1 MAIVAILLI
10 CLGFLGCFVN
20 KIPGPL
26 LAFVGLLLAKFTADL
41 PISWGIIA
49 LCAVLVVASMVING
63 KYVPKFAAKLYP
75 YGKGGKWGTFVGS
88 LIGLIIALKA
98 SAVVGIIFML
108 ALPYGFAWLF
118 EYLSTK
124 DAKEGSK
131 RAASAFSVYLASTVI
146 KLAVVYLCFHF
157 TISNMGDSIMG

>member
-1 MAIVAILLI
+1 MAIVAILLM

-26 LAFVGLLLAKFTADL
+26 MAFIGLLLAKFAADL

-49 LCAVLVVASMVING
+49 LCAVLVVVSMVVNA
-63 KYVPKFAAKLYP
+63 KYVPQLAAKLYP
-75 YGKGGKWGTFVGS
+75 YGKGGKWGTFIGS

-118 EYLSTK
+118 EYMTDK
-124 DAKEGSK
+124 DSKEAGK
-131 RAASAFSVYLASTVI
+131 RAASAFTVYLASTVI
-146 KLAVVYLCFHF
+146 KLVVVYLCFNF
-157 TISNMGDSIMG
+157 TINNMSDNILG

>member
-1 MAIVAILLI
+1 MAIVAILLM

-26 LAFVGLLLAKFTADL
+26 LAFIGLLLAKFAADL
-41 PISWGIIA
+41 PISWGIII
-49 LCAVLVVASMVING
+49 LCAVLVAASMVVNA
-63 KYVPKFAAKLYP
+63 KYVPRLAAKIYP
-75 YGKGGKWGTFVGS
+75 FGKGGKWGTFTGS

-118 EYLSTK
+118 EYLGTKDSTESTK
-124 DAKEGSK
+124 
-131 RAASAFSVYLASTVI
+131 RATSAFTVYLASTVI
-146 KLAVVYLCFHF
+146 KLAVVYLCFNF
-157 TISNMGDSIMG
+157 TINNMADNILG

>member
-1 MAIVAILLI
+1 MAIVAILLM

-26 LAFVGLLLAKFTADL
+26 LAFIGLLLAKFAADL

-49 LCAVLVVASMVING
+49 LCAVLVVVSMVVNA
-63 KYVPKFAAKLYP
+63 KYVSQLAAKLYP
-75 YGKGGKWGTFVGS
+75 YGKGGKWGTFIGS

-118 EYLSTK
+118 EYLGTKDSTESTK
-124 DAKEGSK
+124 
-131 RAASAFSVYLASTVI
+131 RATSAFTVYLASTVI
-146 KLAVVYLCFHF
+146 KLAVVYLCFNF
-157 TISNMGDSIMG
+157 TINNMADNILG